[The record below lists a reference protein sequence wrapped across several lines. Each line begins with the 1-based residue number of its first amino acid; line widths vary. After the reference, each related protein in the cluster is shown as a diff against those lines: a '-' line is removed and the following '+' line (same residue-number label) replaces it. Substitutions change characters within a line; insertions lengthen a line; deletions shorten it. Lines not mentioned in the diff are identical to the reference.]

1 MYRWAYGG
9 TRYISLLPGNVN
21 RLVFLD
27 RDGTL
32 NEEVGYLHEE
42 SKLCILPGVPE
53 ALRKLCAAG
62 FQLVVVTNQAGIG
75 RGYYPEEDCRK
86 VNAALARELGRSGAE
101 LSAFYYCPHHPENG
115 IGMYKKECLCRKPG
129 IGLFLQAEADFLGWP
144 GAFTAGASDLENHFV
159 AKMMPAGAFVANVS
173 DWENHSMAEP
183 TPAGAFT
190 VGASDWENHSMAE
203 PAPAVVFTTGASDW
217 EKTEG
222 YQSLMR
228 LSADEA
234 ACLQEENRRDQR
246 YKAFLRHCYMI
257 GDKLND
263 TRAGH
268 AFGIRSILVGSGYG
282 REEREKARPGDF
294 DEFFETLGEAAE
306 WIVREE
312 RNSSLTD

>member
-42 SKLCILPGVPE
+42 SKLRILPGVPE

-62 FQLVVVTNQAGIG
+62 FRLVVVTNQAGIG

-101 LSAFYYCPHHPENG
+101 LSAFYYCPHHPEKG

-144 GAFTAGASDLENHFV
+144 GAFTAGASD
-159 AKMMPAGAFVANVS
+159 
-173 DWENHSMAEP
+173 
-183 TPAGAFT
+183 
-190 VGASDWENHSMAE
+190 
-203 PAPAVVFTTGASDW
+203 W

-234 ACLQEENRRDQR
+234 ACLQEKNRRDQR

-306 WIVREE
+306 WIEREE